1 MDETVVSLA
10 ATAVGESMDSRSMPD
25 APPSV
30 LEILS
35 VATYACDA
43 GGRILWFNRKA
54 AELWGRAPRVGD
66 DSERFCGSYRWYF
79 NGRRIAREATPM
91 AYVLK
96 TGAAVHGAEGVIER
110 PDGSRTSV
118 MLHIEPVK
126 DRAGDVIGAVNCFYD
141 TAHRERTGE
150 LARSQAAAAAGRQM
164 LQEQSRRFA
173 TTYEH
178 ATVAIAEVDAGG
190 RRIGVNEAACAITGR
205 SRAELIGGNIFH
217 VLHAED
223 RDDDFDQYQRL
234 VAGEIDR
241 YSIEKRIVRKDGRVI
256 WVAVT
261 SSSVRDAAG
270 KFVYGVRIFEDITE
284 RKAAEDKLRERE
296 RQFRELLEGLPAA
309 VYATDALG
317 RVTFYNHAVVEL
329 AGRRPELGGGEWPAA
344 WPLFRPDGAPLP
356 YDQSPMAVALKENK
370 PVRGAEAVAE
380 RPDGTRAPFIPYA
393 TPLHDAS
400 GALIGA
406 VNVLVDISERK
417 QAETAQRVLLDELNH
432 RVKNNMQMLH
442 SLLRAAQRETGNAEA
457 QAVLADASRR
467 IAAMAAAQQVLYD
480 ADHPTNYNTG
490 DFLAAVCGS
499 ARQSLGKTI
508 DIVCEIL
515 RQRVAERNRD
525 AVGADSQRI
534 DHQRGEAWRDD
545 GELRDQ
551 GRVGEEP
558 RRLRAVGRGRRRRLR
573 SGGRPQALVRTW
585 PGERSRPA
593 TGWNLQGRADAG
605 CALRGALPRA
615 ASAQVRLLP
624 EDRSMAMSNL
634 PSQSAS
640 LLKQSGP
647 VFLPDERSSEHKAS
661 AAPRILIVEDDYLVA
676 MEAEAAL
683 VEAGFEAAG
692 IASSAEEAVALAKT
706 ERPTLAVMDIR
717 LIGRRDGVDAALDI
731 FRETGVRCVFATAH
745 HTLET
750 RARAAPTDPLGWLP
764 KPYSM
769 DDLVEAIRF
778 ALAELSG
785 QD

>member
-43 GGRILWFNRKA
+43 GVRILWFNRKA

-91 AYVLK
+91 AYALK

-178 ATVAIAEVDAGG
+178 AMVGIAEVDAGG

-417 QAETAQRVLLDELNH
+417 QAETAQRMLLDELNH

-508 DIVCEIL
+508 DIVCESCASELPNETAMPLALIL
-515 RQRVAERNRD
+515 NELITNAAKHGATTENSAIKVGLAKNPD
-525 AVGADSQRI
+525 AFVLSVEDAGAGFDLE
-534 DHQRGEAWRDD
+534 D
-545 GELRDQ
+545 
-551 GRVGEEP
+551 V
-558 RRLRAVGRGRRRRLR
+558 RRRS
-573 SGGRPQALVRTW
+573 SGLGLVSGLARQLGGTFKVERT
-585 PGERSRPA
+585 PGA
-593 TGWNLQGRADAG
+593 
-605 CALRGALPRA
+605 
-615 ASAQVRLLP
+615 
-624 EDRSMAMSNL
+624 
-634 PSQSAS
+634 
-640 LLKQSGP
+640 
-647 VFLPDERSSEHKAS
+647 
-661 AAPRILIVEDDYLVA
+661 
-676 MEAEAAL
+676 
-683 VEAGFEAAG
+683 
-692 IASSAEEAVALAKT
+692 
-706 ERPTLAVMDIR
+706 
-717 LIGRRDGVDAALDI
+717 
-731 FRETGVRCVFATAH
+731 RCVVRF
-745 HTLET
+745 LE
-750 RARAAPTDPLGWLP
+750 RRVH
-764 KPYSM
+764 K
-769 DDLVEAIRF
+769 
-778 ALAELSG
+778 
-785 QD
+785 